1 MRQGRPQGRA
11 LKKPLLNAS
20 GPLSYRGQS
29 VVRAAVQKEEPAA
42 PAAAATAA
50 VPDETQ
56 SAEAPAEAAAPED
69 AAEMASAAE
78 QTGDAESAEASGQE
92 KAAPAAEA
100 ADEGGVAAEEMQQEE
115 SAESG
120 GSAVVEPEADVAAA
134 LEDKTEEEPTAL
146 DESGLSRR
154 TPLRSAHA
162 PILMKVAG
170 ANYLDSATVSKKVNG
185 IWVQASE
192 VTVGDEVRV
201 DLSFSF
207 TRNTITSTDKDVTYT
222 LPSGIRPEK
231 ALTRRHQ

>member
-1 MRQGRPQGRA
+1 MRRP
-11 LKKPLLNAS
+11 LKHLARKRPLRL
-20 GPLSYRGQS
+20 
-29 VVRAAVQKEEPAA
+29 QKQL
-42 PAAAATAA
+42 TK
-50 VPDETQ
+50 
-56 SAEAPAEAAAPED
+56 EAWLQKKC
-69 AAEMASAAE
+69 SRKSL
-78 QTGDAESAEASGQE
+78 Q
-92 KAAPAAEA
+92 KA
-100 ADEGGVAAEEMQQEE
+100 
-115 SAESG
+115 G

-207 TRNTITSTDKDVTYT
+207 PRNTITSTDKDVTYT